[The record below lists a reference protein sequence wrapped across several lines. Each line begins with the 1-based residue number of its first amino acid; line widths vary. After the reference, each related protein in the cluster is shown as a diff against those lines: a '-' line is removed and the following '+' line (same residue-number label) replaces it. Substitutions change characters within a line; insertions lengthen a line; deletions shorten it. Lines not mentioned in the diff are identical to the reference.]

1 MRRHIDQL
9 HHGYMRDA
17 QLDDSLVDVQAL
29 CHNHALWGEILEDQ
43 VVVMEIGQLAK
54 HLEGYLGDLL
64 SCEGFVQ
71 VSKMVQIVTTLV
83 DILIHNVDVIMRM
96 ENVKKGL
103 NSIRI
108 KSLQLRYLS

>member
-1 MRRHIDQL
+1 MQP
-9 HHGYMRDA
+9 
-17 QLDDSLVDVQAL
+17 L
-29 CHNHALWGEILEDQ
+29 CHDNALRGEVLEHQ
-43 VVVMEIGQLAK
+43 VVVMQIGQLAE

>member
-43 VVVMEIGQLAK
+43 VVVMEIGQLAE
-54 HLEGYLGDLL
+54 HLEGYLGNLL
-64 SCEGFVQ
+64 GCEGLIQ
-71 VSKMVQIVTTLV
+71 VAKMI
-83 DILIHNVDVIMRM
+83 
-96 ENVKKGL
+96 
-103 NSIRI
+103 
-108 KSLQLRYLS
+108 